1 MLRIFITGNIRKALR
16 DKKNFIESQLDI
28 RITVHGRHLI
38 IESKKDAYS
47 EYIAEKVF
55 TAINMGFGFDI
66 ALSLSNQNFLL
77 ETIDI
82 KRAVKGSRY
91 REAISRVIGSN
102 GKIINSLSELTGCDI
117 LIKDKVIGILGELA
131 NVSIAVHALNSLVRG
146 APYSHAVKFIQENKG
161 KIYEPENFE

>member
-91 REAISRVIGSN
+91 REAISRVI
-102 GKIINSLSELTGCDI
+102 
-117 LIKDKVIGILGELA
+117 
-131 NVSIAVHALNSLVRG
+131 
-146 APYSHAVKFIQENKG
+146 
-161 KIYEPENFE
+161 

>member
-55 TAINMGFGFDI
+55 TAITFGFEFDT
-66 ALSLSNQNFLL
+66 ALSLSNHNFML

-91 REAISRVIGSN
+91 RVAVSRVIGSK
-102 GKIINSLSELTGCDI
+102 GRIIKSLSELIGCEI
-117 LIKDKVIGILGELA
+117 LVKDNIIAVIGETA

-146 APYSHAVKFIQENKG
+146 APYSHVIKFIQENKG
-161 KIYEPENFE
+161 KVYEPEDLE